1 MEKYEPL
8 ETMKVS
14 TMSFTVNGREKAA
27 DGNNG
32 IATYDDDDVDVSLL
46 LLTHFGGL

>member
-1 MEKYEPL
+1 M
-8 ETMKVS
+8 VS
-14 TMSFTVNGREKAA
+14 TMSFAGNGRENAA
-27 DGNNG
+27 GGKKG